1 MKKCAFSYVE
11 LIFAMIFIVVMMV
24 ITLPFLSQRV
34 KKNID
39 VFGEYRCWVQATGE
53 FDENG
58 APLTAFYEQ
67 SRYNMDT
74 LSEPVRVDQC
84 VFNSPIGATNFKIT
98 LVGGGGGGIAASGAE
113 YKENILNTSD
123 VKDLKDLDEDSVEKK
138 FKLKKSVRGDFVKEV
153 GDIQYVVT
161 QYEEQEIMPAINVA
175 VGQGGGAGD
184 VSYFDVPIASMP
196 FNADGVLTM
205 SLSNSPRAGNDSV
218 GLASPVTDTLGNCS
232 YLTLN
237 VNAPVANL
245 PANICSGNVCTA
257 VGGALAV
264 SDSKQTFNFE
274 DKANYSVLIAGDGKF
289 DVRVSSAGG
298 RAGTGE
304 ECQFGQNFNINCL
317 NSQRSELGI
326 GVGAAG
332 TTSLAQLNNA
342 IARRYV
348 RVRLLNDGSYMNQN
362 NDIFLDEN
370 KQRLNSVPYGTDII
384 NLAPAGKGV
393 SGGGAIF
400 IEW

>member
-53 FDENG
+53 FDEHG

-84 VFNSPIGATNFKIT
+84 VFNRPIGATNFKIT

-113 YKENILNTSD
+113 YKEIISNPI
-123 VKDLKDLDEDSVEKK
+123 VKDLDEDSAKK
-138 FKLKKSVRGDFVKEV
+138 FKLSKSVRGDFVKEV

-161 QYEEQEIMPAINVA
+161 QYEEQEIMPALNVA

-196 FNADGVLTM
+196 FNDDGVLTM
-205 SLSNSPRAGNDSV
+205 SLSNSTKAGNDSV

-245 PANICSGNVCTA
+245 PANICNKNVCTA

-264 SDSKQTFNFE
+264 SDSKQTVPFE
-274 DKANYSVLIAGDGKF
+274 DGANYSVLKAGDGKF

-317 NSQRSELGI
+317 NSQRSELEI